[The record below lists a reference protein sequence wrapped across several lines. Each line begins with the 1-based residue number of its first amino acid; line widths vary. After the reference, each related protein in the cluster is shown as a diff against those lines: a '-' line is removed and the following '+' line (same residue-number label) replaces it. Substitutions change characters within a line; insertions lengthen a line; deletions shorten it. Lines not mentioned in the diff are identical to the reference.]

1 MLTDQFLIVTH
12 KQPPSDAKAV
22 SHQLLSRGGYIVQH
36 GSGLYS
42 FSHLGQ
48 RVIDKIKKTIVTEM
62 TAVGGL
68 YMQMPIMQPEEIWR
82 ESQRWDAYTST
93 KQMFVVEDRKGAHFG
108 LAPTAEEIATLIAK
122 QSVRT
127 ASQLP
132 FTVFQIGQKFRD
144 ELRARNG
151 LMRTKEFSMMDAYS
165 FDADEAGLART
176 YDRIREGYYRIFNK
190 MGLHF
195 RPVAADMG
203 EMGGIRSEE
212 FMALADIGE
221 DTILY
226 TDGEYAANSEM
237 AVSNLDIM
245 PDEEMK
251 ILSEGSLLP
260 ESRKRLL
267 KAQVFIAAI
276 GGTKQKVAV
285 LIADGHDVNDV
296 KLKNLLKAAEII
308 KTDSIAAFE
317 LNDGG
322 HISATSVQNI
332 ARLVI
337 DESALHVPNAS
348 LPTAAE
354 GICINNINISRD
366 ISEEQAARADV
377 RLAKTGEIAPDGLPF
392 RSAKGIEIGHI
403 FQLGTRYTNILKA
416 GYADAEGKFNPF
428 LMGCYGIGVSR
439 VMAAIVEQNNNG
451 KGICWP
457 YEVAPFH
464 VHLVPVNMDDPL
476 TREKSIELHNS
487 LQERNINVLLD
498 TRAAR
503 FGAKLHDAD
512 LIGSPYQIVI
522 GRDIA
527 NGKVEFKDRKTGE
540 TQIIPISEINAEYLA
555 SLEDKKMAAHA
566 PERISGQHPTP

>member
-1 MLTDQFLIVTH
+1 MLTDQFLISTH
-12 KQPPSDAKAV
+12 KQPPSDANAA
-22 SHQLLSRGGYIVQH
+22 SHRLLSQGGYIVQH

-48 RVIDKIKKTIVTEM
+48 RVMDKIKTVIVTEM
-62 TAVGGL
+62 TKVGGL
-68 YMQMPIMQPEEIWR
+68 HMQMPIMQPEDIWQA
-82 ESQRWDAYTST
+82 SQRWDAYTST
-93 KQMFVVEDRKGAHFG
+93 KQMFVVEDRKGTEYG

-127 ASQLP
+127 VGQLP

-144 ELRARNG
+144 ELRPRNG

-165 FDADEAGLART
+165 FDANEAGLAGT
-176 YDRIREGYYRIFNK
+176 YDKIKEGYYRIFNK

-226 TDGEYAANSEM
+226 TDGDYAANSEM
-237 AVSNLDIM
+237 AVSNLDVM
-245 PDEEMK
+245 TDEEMK
-251 ILSEGSLLP
+251 SMAIDLLTPENTKKLLEAKIFVAALDGS
-260 ESRKRLL
+260 R
-267 KAQVFIAAI
+267 
-276 GGTKQKVAV
+276 QKIAV
-285 LIADGHDVNDV
+285 LIANSHDVNEV
-296 KLKNLLKAAEII
+296 KLKNILKASEV
-308 KTDSIAAFE
+308 IATETRASFD
-317 LNDGG
+317 LHGDRVVING
-322 HISATSVQNI
+322 NI

-337 DESALHVPNAS
+337 DESALHMPNAS

-354 GICINNINISRD
+354 GIYINNVNISRD
-366 ISEEQAARADV
+366 LPEEQAARADV
-377 RLAKTGEIAPDGLPF
+377 RLAKAGEMSPEGLPF
-392 RSAKGIEIGHI
+392 KSAKGIEIGHI
-403 FQLGTRYTNILKA
+403 FQLGTRYTSILKA

-464 VHLVPVNMDDPL
+464 IHLVPVSMDDPL
-476 TREKSIELHNS
+476 TKEKSLELHNM
-487 LQERNINVLLD
+487 LQEANIDVLLD
-498 TRAAR
+498 TRTAR
-503 FGAKLHDAD
+503 LGVKLHDAD

-522 GRDIA
+522 GRDIVDD
-527 NGKVEFKDRKTGE
+527 KVEFRDRKTGE
-540 TQIIPISEINAEYLA
+540 IQILPFSEITPGYLA
-555 SLEDKKMAAHA
+555 SLEKRKAAANA
-566 PERISGQHPTP
+566 PERTSVPSLTF